1 MKVRKPTPTQR
12 QRLAV
17 KLAKAHPDW
26 TGKRILATAG
36 YRGWTLEQ
44 PGRVLSRPTAKIAEA
59 DHKTTYRETVFA
71 RLDPAAMANR
81 HIDLAMQD
89 DERGVA
95 ARTLERIMEECGV
108 LEIRDQAKLT
118 EAVLV
123 VLMPIILP
131 HVPADRQPALLA
143 DLEGART
150 RPMIDV
156 TPSVDRPSAT
166 PEPATVIPILEPKN
180 SGGTLDTVS
189 KDNKP

>member
-44 PGRVLSRPTAKIAEA
+44 PGRVLSRPTAKMAEA
-59 DHKTTYRETVFA
+59 DHKATYRETVFA

-81 HIDLAMQD
+81 HIDLALQD

-108 LEIRDQAKLT
+108 LEVRDQTKLT
-118 EAVLV
+118 EG
-123 VLMPIILP
+123 VLMVLLPLIMP
-131 HVPADRQPALLA
+131 HVPADRQPALLS
-143 DLEGART
+143 DLEAASNR
-150 RPMIDV
+150 RILDV
-156 TPSVDRPSAT
+156 TTEVEESSRPVAMSPAVDVVG
-166 PEPATVIPILEPKN
+166 EPAVLKTEVLPRDSP
-180 SGGTLDTVS
+180 
-189 KDNKP
+189 